1 MLFTRSQL
9 VIACTLAS
17 TLLLSACS
25 KEDAAQKQD
34 ALTATAPATGEASTL
49 SERNAQQR
57 LVSTLEK
64 NFKTANINAK
74 IITIKK
80 TEVPNL

>member
-34 ALTATAPATGEASTL
+34 ALTATEEFAFAHA
-49 SERNAQQR
+49 
-57 LVSTLEK
+57 
-64 NFKTANINAK
+64 FKKVT
-74 IITIKK
+74 TS
-80 TEVPNL
+80 